1 MDNLEI
7 RGGESQLRLHDACF
21 DRCVNNLSEQTLD
34 KGEQECVKNCFKSFA
49 LTFRY
54 SNDVMKTHFSSAKA
68 NPHI

>member
-21 DRCVNNLSEQTLD
+21 DRCVNSLSEAKLD
-34 KGEQECVKNCFKSFA
+34 KGEQECVKNCFKNFA
-49 LTFRY
+49 ISFRY
-54 SNDVMKTHFSSAKA
+54 SHEAMKIHFSSPKA